1 MKANNDKK
9 KKKKKMFKEVNAVS
23 SLFKPICA

>member
-1 MKANNDKK
+1 MKANNDK